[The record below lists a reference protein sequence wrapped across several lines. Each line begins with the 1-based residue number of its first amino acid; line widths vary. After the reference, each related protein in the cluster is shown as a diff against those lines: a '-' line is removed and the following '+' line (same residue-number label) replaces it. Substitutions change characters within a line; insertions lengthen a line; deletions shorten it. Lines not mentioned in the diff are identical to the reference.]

1 MIKLVLNL
9 EKANRLDSK
18 LQEEHQV
25 DLTTRQMGEDE
36 MLFIIPSEY
45 EQVFLRVLNEVLEQ
59 ELPLWFN
66 TYYGNRKVYPSDLLY
81 FEVQSG
87 ITVFVN
93 EFYKETAILY
103 TLAELEEM
111 LGDLWFERINKSQ
124 IVNLKKITYIRP
136 LLNSKIE
143 LTLTGDIKLEVNRS
157 YLRAFKKALNEKGG
171 V

>member
-1 MIKLVLNL
+1 MIKLVLDL

-66 TYYGNRKVYPSDLLY
+66 TYDGNIKVILPICCTLRCKVNHS
-81 FEVQSG
+81 
-87 ITVFVN
+87 FVN
-93 EFYKETAILY
+93 EFYKETVIL
-103 TLAELEEM
+103 THCRIRRDV
-111 LGDLWFERINKSQ
+111 GWFMVWKN
-124 IVNLKKITYIRP
+124 
-136 LLNSKIE
+136 
-143 LTLTGDIKLEVNRS
+143 
-157 YLRAFKKALNEKGG
+157 
-171 V
+171 